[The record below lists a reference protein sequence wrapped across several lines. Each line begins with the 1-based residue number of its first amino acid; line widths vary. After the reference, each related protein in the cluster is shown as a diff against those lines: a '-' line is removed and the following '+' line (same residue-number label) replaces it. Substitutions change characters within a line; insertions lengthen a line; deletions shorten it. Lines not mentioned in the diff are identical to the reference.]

1 MPMERLSILAVIV
14 AGIALLIA
22 MLAFEKA
29 VNAERELYQRRPP
42 AEKVPT
48 GIKKPERVRAAITDA
63 DRRRMAV
70 EMRQHANFM
79 NYDGKP
85 QAPID
90 ETTILEE

>member
-1 MPMERLSILAVIV
+1 MDRLSIFAVIV

-29 VNAERELYQRRPP
+29 VSVERALQERHRPDVV
-42 AEKVPT
+42 KGT
-48 GIKKPERVRAAITDA
+48 TIKKPERVRATITDA

-79 NYDGKP
+79 SYDGKP